1 MKIPNQWFPSDL
13 HEMIKNDLFSKIK
26 FNSLSL
32 FSFMLKKGTF
42 SYSAVDTWNVAA
54 EYFILYILVNS
65 TIPGIETFPLGK

>member
-1 MKIPNQWFPSDL
+1 MP
-13 HEMIKNDLFSKIK
+13 E
-26 FNSLSL
+26 
-32 FSFMLKKGTF
+32 KGTF